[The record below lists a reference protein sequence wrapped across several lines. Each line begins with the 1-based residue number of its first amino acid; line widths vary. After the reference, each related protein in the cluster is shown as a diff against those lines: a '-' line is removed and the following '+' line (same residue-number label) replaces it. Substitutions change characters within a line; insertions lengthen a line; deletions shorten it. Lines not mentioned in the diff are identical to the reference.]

1 MQLKETREALNKFGK
16 YVIQQA
22 RTNLT
27 KKKKNVSKG
36 LYNSLEYVPFQK
48 GGTIGVKFYM
58 DDYGKFVDK
67 GVKGANPS
75 RLSARSKY
83 FGIQKAPDSPYQ
95 FGKSRGGGL
104 RKGIRKWIRER
115 GIKGRD
121 KRGRFITRKSL
132 EFLIIRSTYLAG
144 IKPSL
149 FFTKPFE
156 RAFKNLPK
164 DLQKNFVNDIEKSIF
179 K

>member
-1 MQLKETREALNKFGK
+1 MQLKETKEALNKFGK

-22 RTNLT
+22 RTKLT
-27 KKKKNVSKG
+27 KGRKNVSKD
-36 LYNSLEYVPFQK
+36 LYNSLEYVPYQK
-48 GGTIGVKFYM
+48 GDTIGVKFYM
-58 DDYGKFVDK
+58 DDYGRFVDQ

-75 RLSARSKY
+75 RLPAGSRN
-83 FGIQKAPDSPYQ
+83 FGKQKAPDSPYQ

-104 RKGIRKWIRER
+104 RKGIRKWVRAR
-115 GIKGRD
+115 GLKGRD

-132 EFLIIRSTYLAG
+132 EFLIVRSTYLAG

-156 RAFKNLPK
+156 RAFKNLPN
-164 DLQKNFVNDIEKSIF
+164 DLKENFVKDIKKSIF
-179 K
+179 E